1 MTKRRKRKLII
12 SIISII
18 LVSFFYFITSYIHPE
33 ENNIQE
39 RKTIPVTKGETLE
52 VSFID
57 VGQADSILI
66 ENEGHYMLVDAG
78 NNEDGKKLVTYFKEQ
93 NINTF
98 DYVVGTHP
106 HEDHIGGL
114 DDIINNFKINNFYMP
129 DVITTTLTFE
139 EVLDAL
145 ENNNINLTIPKEND
159 SFALGEANIEVLH
172 VGDESES
179 DLNNTSIILKVTYQ
193 NISFLLTGDAESKI
207 INELDPSDLKTTAL
221 KLGHHGSIT
230 STNETILEKTSP
242 QVAIIS
248 AGVNNQYGHPHQ
260 EVLNLLQQNNI
271 KTYRTDQDG
280 TIIVTTD
287 GVNLDVKTIKT
298 DTNG

>member
-1 MTKRRKRKLII
+1 MTKRRTRKLII

-18 LVSFFYFITSYIHPE
+18 LVSFFYFITNYINPE

-78 NNEDGKKLVTYFKEQ
+78 NNEDGEKLVTYFKEQ

-145 ENNNINLTIPKEND
+145 ENNNVNLTIPKEND
-159 SFALGEANIEVLH
+159 SFSLGEANIEVLH

-193 NISFLLTGDAESKI
+193 NVSFLLTGDAESKI
-207 INELDPSDLKTTAL
+207 INELDPSDLKTTVL

-230 STNETILEKTSP
+230 STNETILEKASP

-287 GVNLDVKTIKT
+287 GVNLDVKTKKT

>member
-1 MTKRRKRKLII
+1 MAKRRTRKLII

-18 LVSFFYFITSYIHPE
+18 LVSFFYCITSYINPE
-33 ENNIQE
+33 DNNIQE
-39 RKTIPVTKGETLE
+39 RKTIPVTKGKTLE

-78 NNEDGKKLVTYFKEQ
+78 NNEDGEKLVTYFKEQ

-145 ENNNINLTIPKEND
+145 ENNNVNLTIPKENN
-159 SFALGEANIEVLH
+159 SFSLGEANIEVLH

-207 INELDPSDLKTTAL
+207 INELDPSDLKTTVL

-230 STNETILEKTSP
+230 STNETILEKASP

>member
-1 MTKRRKRKLII
+1 MTKRRTRKLII

-18 LVSFFYFITSYIHPE
+18 LVSFFYFITSYINPE

-78 NNEDGKKLVTYFKEQ
+78 NNEDGEKLVTYFKEQ

-145 ENNNINLTIPKEND
+145 ENNNVNLTIPKEND
-159 SFALGEANIEVLH
+159 SFSLGEANIEVLH

-207 INELDPSDLKTTAL
+207 INELDPSDLKTTVL

-230 STNETILEKTSP
+230 STNETILEKASP